1 MAYTPPGGGSISIE
15 LDIPA
20 YTAPGGGAI
29 SVDLDTDEGPGG
41 QSNLVDVAALAVTA
55 YTPTF
60 TALRT
65 TTIDVVGGLSITAFE
80 PVRFVAGTILE
91 LDVFGALVVAAHVPT
106 YQATATV
113 EVPAASLTVTGYT
126 PSFKIGDTLDTF
138 GALTLTAHD
147 GITQHYKIRNSVLCK
162 YHYPSITLGVYGS
175 LVVSASAGHAF
186 SMRIRRG
193 VESIY
198 SLRVLVSSYVDSP
211 YRFKISRAVSS
222 SYNVSGPVARQV
234 NCYYD
239 SLLTDPVTSYV
250 VSPYGM
256 PVSAYHDSS
265 YTLTPVSTVSRGI
278 SCVYT
283 MPVAVPVRA
292 YIASSYG
299 YQLLAQS
306 SIESL
311 YNLTSPVVKGI
322 GCPYGIKLTDTVR
335 KRILSVYTSRD
346 ESAQIV
352 TGRPYATVGGAVIQI
367 EQAEVSIAEGE
378 FMWKGTIHLT
388 NTGDYV
394 AFTHDTPFTIT
405 IGAEVF
411 HFIMDTKE
419 LSRGGPASLS
429 AVVYGVSPSAIHDEP
444 RSAILNQS
452 WDVPVLASVAAQAVI
467 PGLSWNALDWTIPAY
482 RLAASA
488 VSPYALVSVIA
499 QAIGAT
505 VETDLDG
512 SVYVR
517 SRFPTPVPQFDL
529 VLPEHTLTDEAD
541 IFTSSESYPSDR
553 IYNRIIVSDIEDNIG
568 DSLEWI
574 PAYDG
579 ALVGKVRAYLKPW
592 RTGVW
597 LEHTGRATTYINA
610 PTLALEEYTEVI
622 EIFEGRGT
630 TTKPV
635 YSVTSVEYE
644 ANNVGALSIDSD
656 STDITVVAANPNT
669 VIRLVYQSRSMD
681 YPVGMV
687 EGAPTQFLLYSPPL

>member
-1 MAYTPPGGGSISIE
+1 MAYTPPGGGSISVE

-41 QSNLVDVAALAVTA
+41 QSNLVAAAAMTITA
-55 YTPTF
+55 YAPTF
-60 TALRT
+60 TALRA
-65 TTIDVVGGLSITAFE
+65 TTIDAVGGLTVTAFA
-80 PVRFVAGTILE
+80 PARFVVGTTLE
-91 LDVFGALVVAAHVPT
+91 LDVFGSLAIVANEPT

-113 EVPAASLTVTGYT
+113 AVPASALTITGYA
-126 PSFKIGDTLDTF
+126 PSFEIGDTLDTF
-138 GALTLTAHD
+138 GAVTLTAHA
-147 GITQHYKIRNSVLCK
+147 GITQQYRIRRGVLSK
-162 YHYPSITLGVYGS
+162 YHYPSITLDVSGT

-198 SLRVLVSSYVDSP
+198 AIRLLVSSYVDSP
-211 YRFKISRAVSS
+211 YRFKISKAVSS
-222 SYNVSGPVARQV
+222 LYNVSGPVARQV

-239 SLLTDPVTSYV
+239 SLLTDRVASYV

-256 PVSAYHDSS
+256 PISVYHDSL
-265 YTLTPVSTVSRGI
+265 YTIVSVSTVSRGI

-283 MPVAVPVRA
+283 LPVAVPVRA
-292 YIASSYG
+292 YIAAAYG
-299 YQLLAQS
+299 YQLLAQA
-306 SIESL
+306 SIESP
-311 YNLTSPVVKGI
+311 YNLTSPAVKGI
-322 GCPYGIKLTDTVR
+322 ECLYGIKLTDTIR
-335 KRILSVYTSRD
+335 KRVLSSYTSRD
-346 ESAQIV
+346 ETAQIV
-352 TGRPYATVGGAVIQI
+352 TGRPYATVGGTVVQI

-388 NTGDYV
+388 NIGDYA
-394 AFTHDTPFTIT
+394 AFTRDTPFTIT

-419 LSRGGPASLS
+419 LSRGGPANIA
-429 AVVYGVSPSAIHDEP
+429 AVIYGVSPSAIYDEP

-452 WDVPVLASVAAQAVI
+452 WDAPVLASVAAQAVI

-482 RLAASA
+482 RLAASS

-505 VETDLDG
+505 VETDLEG

-541 IFTSSESYPSDR
+541 IFTASESYPSDR
-553 IYNRIIVSDIEDNIG
+553 IYNRIIVSDIEDSIN

-579 ALVGKVRAYLKPW
+579 ALVGKVRAHLKPW
-592 RTGVW
+592 RTGIW

-610 PTLALEEYTEVI
+610 PTLVLEEYTEVI

-630 TTKPV
+630 TAKPV

-644 ANNVGALSIDSD
+644 ANNVGALRIDID